1 MERDCK
7 VIYIRNPNILL
18 QNLILMTL
26 SQKHVIVGNIKRCSC
41 NPIQPVKNKIAKK
54 YWRTVEAKVFLDK
67 KMLNLHPN
75 NVVS

>member
-1 MERDCK
+1 M
-7 VIYIRNPNILL
+7 I
-18 QNLILMTL
+18 L

-41 NPIQPVKNKIAKK
+41 NPIQPVKNKIAKE
-54 YWRTVEAKVFLDK
+54 YWRKVEAKVFLDK